1 MEQAN
6 FSELREKI
14 NDWDIQ
20 AEALLI
26 QKIRLFSVNYNEDFQ
41 SLCQNFTNF
50 SNHISSTEVEHLR
63 AINQLK
69 SISNE
74 KFIEQSLQNYEQ
86 NQPENII
93 NEEIIMNPSEKMKK
107 SLEISIQNIE
117 SFPKKRKKEAIEDD
131 SASLASSKII
141 IEKETKGLKIPYII
155 GTEMFNAEKAIGLDV
170 VDEEEDNEDN
180 ENNPGVLENVYI
192 SPKEKAKWD
201 RIQKEKEE
209 KERRKK
215 SKNQKNQTKNFEE
228 PEIKVPI
235 ENEIEQPKQ
244 EEEKEKNSN
253 SNQNSSEIKVISN
266 KGGSVPPPPPPPP
279 PVIMPPPGQKKEATK
294 SKVQPPQIK
303 QELKLPDQENPEKN
317 GEQNVLQPEQ
327 IQPQSKPV
335 EKKRMDFQTQLRM
348 MMQNRGNNNQNNNE
362 NKENK
367 ENNNNENKENK
378 ENNMMNPIITTAD
391 NKNPLAPVIRD
402 KNFVPNKQNVKVNA
416 FIGGRIDDDD
426 DGEEEDIDIT
436 NSIFKKNKNKIIQPP
451 IIKDENNKENLK
463 IQEESKINEQKQE
476 EIISQ
481 QKKILTESQF
491 IQIKQNPN
499 LIKAGK
505 RMKDLF
511 GSDDEEEEE
520 NPKNIVDKT
529 KDLTNKLNNFGIETN
544 QIKEEPKK
552 EETKKEE
559 QKKEEP
565 KVKPKS

>member
-86 NQPENII
+86 IQPENFI

-180 ENNPGVLENVYI
+180 EKNPGVLENVYI
-192 SPKEKAKWD
+192 SPKEKAKWE

-279 PVIMPPPGQKKEATK
+279 PVIMPPPGQKKR
-294 SKVQPPQIK
+294 P
-303 QELKLPDQENPEKN
+303 
-317 GEQNVLQPEQ
+317 
-327 IQPQSKPV
+327 
-335 EKKRMDFQTQLRM
+335 
-348 MMQNRGNNNQNNNE
+348 
-362 NKENK
+362 
-367 ENNNNENKENK
+367 
-378 ENNMMNPIITTAD
+378 
-391 NKNPLAPVIRD
+391 
-402 KNFVPNKQNVKVNA
+402 
-416 FIGGRIDDDD
+416 
-426 DGEEEDIDIT
+426 
-436 NSIFKKNKNKIIQPP
+436 
-451 IIKDENNKENLK
+451 
-463 IQEESKINEQKQE
+463 
-476 EIISQ
+476 
-481 QKKILTESQF
+481 
-491 IQIKQNPN
+491 QNPKFN
-499 LIKAGK
+499 RHK
-505 RMKDLF
+505 
-511 GSDDEEEEE
+511 
-520 NPKNIVDKT
+520 
-529 KDLTNKLNNFGIETN
+529 
-544 QIKEEPKK
+544 
-552 EETKKEE
+552 
-559 QKKEEP
+559 
-565 KVKPKS
+565 